1 MTGKIEMSYLLLPKL
16 GIILETIP
24 SLQNWCRRLMERD
37 AWRKTQ
43 LSLEDFEAF
52 KRRVKVLVKLRRRT
66 LIRESSV
73 KR

>member
-1 MTGKIEMSYLLLPKL
+1 
-16 GIILETIP
+16 
-24 SLQNWCRRLMERD
+24 MERD